1 VRWGGAAALAPI
13 PGPFDEA
20 AMLLVGGVLWLCYRD
35 ELREAWQR
43 TAQIPNTPGSL
54 RDSARPS
61 RPSAQD
67 SPGSSVS

>member
-1 VRWGGAAALAPI
+1 LAPI

-43 TAQIPNTPGSL
+43 AAQIPNTPRIAARLGSAV
-54 RDSARPS
+54 SALGARFS
-61 RPSAQD
+61 GLERQLT
-67 SPGSSVS
+67 